1 MVSMVLV
8 SVSLGLNGLG
18 LGLSLDGLGLDFIHG
33 LKFVADWK
41 WSWI

>member
-1 MVSMVLV
+1 MVSVVLV
-8 SVSLGLNGLG
+8 SVSLGLNG